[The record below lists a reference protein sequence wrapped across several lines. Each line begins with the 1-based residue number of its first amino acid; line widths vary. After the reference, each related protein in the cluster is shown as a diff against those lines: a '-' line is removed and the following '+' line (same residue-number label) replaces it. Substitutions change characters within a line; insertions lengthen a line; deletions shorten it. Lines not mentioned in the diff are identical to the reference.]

1 MQHKSGLALFLE
13 KTRERQG
20 ITQRALDIKAGL
32 PKGTVSQLE
41 SGSKLFSD
49 IRINKLAS
57 ALDISPDDFLIAIDM
72 KRSPERKLVDEECD
86 DLSRDEL
93 LEVAL
98 MLRNWKKDKRR
109 VDSDS

>member
-1 MQHKSGLALFLE
+1 MKKSGLALFLE
-13 KTRERQG
+13 QKREERG
-20 ITQRALDIKAGL
+20 ITQHELDKSAGL

-49 IRINKLAS
+49 SRINKLAI
-57 ALDISPDDFLIAIDM
+57 ALELTASDFLVAADLQ
-72 KRSPERKLVDEECD
+72 KSQERKILDAECA

-98 MLRNWKKDKRR
+98 LLRRWKKENRQIPC
-109 VDSDS
+109 